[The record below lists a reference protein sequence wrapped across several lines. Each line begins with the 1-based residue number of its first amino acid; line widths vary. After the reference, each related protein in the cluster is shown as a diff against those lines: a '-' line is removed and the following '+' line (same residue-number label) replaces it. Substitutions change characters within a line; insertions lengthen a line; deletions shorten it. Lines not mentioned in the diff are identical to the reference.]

1 MEERLKQISD
11 RVSIPLVIIG
21 TLLTLAAM
29 GSGLSLLVPGE
40 KPPGFHPAGAAVSLL
55 ALLASGLSSVLTF
68 VYRRRPFAPR
78 LGQVAGA
85 LLSLYGLAFP
95 LAVFSGTPFFIP
107 LSLYL
112 VAATGIWALLK
123 SR

>member
-21 TLLTLAAM
+21 SLLTLAAV
-29 GSGLSLLVPGE
+29 GSVLSLLVSEE
-40 KPPGFHPAGAAVSLL
+40 KPVGFHPVGAATSIL

-68 VYRRRPFAPR
+68 VLRRRPFAPR
-78 LGQVAGA
+78 LGQVSGG
-85 LLSLYGLAFP
+85 LLSLYGLGFP

-112 VAATGIWALLK
+112 VAAIGIWALLK